1 MSQTLELVD
10 RQGMP
15 GSTEKDPAI
24 PGEVPARYTPGH
36 LAGLRRFAIA
46 ITVLTILGHGFLG
59 FEQSYAQ
66 PLVSLATAY
75 SVQLLLE
82 WASAWSERRRPRFA
96 GGFGALVNFLL
107 SAHITGLAIAML
119 LYFHDRLWLIAFA
132 SAAAISSK
140 TVFRAQVGSATRHFF
155 NPSNFGI
162 SVTLLLVPSVGLAMP
177 WQFTA
182 GLPGVGDWL
191 FVGIVFV
198 LGSYLN
204 IRYTKRI
211 AVVLG
216 FVAGFA
222 VQAVV
227 RSLFFDAPFLATVMP
242 ATGIAAMIFT
252 FYMVPDP
259 ATTPERSWAQVVFG
273 ASVALVYLLFM
284 RLHIVFGL
292 FFALTI
298 VSAMRGVG
306 LWAIAIAGKLRS
318 SQGADREKLVPAS
331 PSV

>member
-1 MSQTLELVD
+1 VSQTLELGD
-10 RQGMP
+10 RQSVP
-15 GSTEKDPAI
+15 GSMETDPAI
-24 PGEVPARYTPGH
+24 PGEAPQRYAPGH
-36 LAGLRRFAIA
+36 LAGLRRFALA

-66 PLVSLATAY
+66 PFVSLATAY

-96 GGFGALVNFLL
+96 GGLGALVNFLL

-140 TVFRAQVGSATRHFF
+140 TLFRAPVGSATRHFF

-162 SVTLLLVPSVGLAMP
+162 SLTLLLVPSVGLAMP

-191 FVGIVFV
+191 FVAIVFV

-211 AVVLG
+211 AAVLG
-216 FVAGFA
+216 FLVGFA
-222 VQAVV
+222 AQAVV
-227 RSLFFDAPFLATVMP
+227 RTFFFDAPLLATIMP

-259 ATTPERSWAQVVFG
+259 ATTPERPWAQVVFG
-273 ASVALVYLLFM
+273 ASVAALYFVFM

-298 VSAMRGVG
+298 VSAARGVG
-306 LWAIAIAGKLRS
+306 LWALAIAGKLRS
-318 SQGADREKLVPAS
+318 SQTVGREKLRPTS
-331 PSV
+331 PFA

>member
-1 MSQTLELVD
+1 VSQTQESALQQTAL
-10 RQGMP
+10 QGP
-15 GSTEKDPAI
+15 VVHPAK
-24 PGEVPARYTPGH
+24 PREGPQRYTPGH

-66 PLVSLATAY
+66 PVVSLATAY
-75 SVQLLLE
+75 SMQLLLE

-96 GGFGALVNFLL
+96 GGLGPLVNFLL
-107 SAHITGLAIAML
+107 SAHITGLAVAML
-119 LYFHDRLWLIAFA
+119 LYFHDSLWAIAFA

-140 TVFRAQVGSATRHFF
+140 TLFRVPIGSAQRHFF

-162 SVTLLLVPSVGLAMP
+162 SVTLLLFPWVGLAMP

-182 GLPGVGDWL
+182 GLTGIGDWL
-191 FVGIVFV
+191 FVAFVFV

-204 IRYTKRI
+204 TRYTRRI

-216 FVAGFA
+216 FLGGFVA
-222 VQAVV
+222 QAVL
-227 RSLFFDAPFLATVMP
+227 RALFFGAPLLAVLMP

-259 ATTPERSWAQVVFG
+259 ATTPERPRAQVVFG
-273 ASVALVYLLFM
+273 ASVAAVYLVFM
-284 RLHIVFGL
+284 LLHIVFGL

-298 VSAMRGVG
+298 VCAVRGAG
-306 LWAIAIAGKLRS
+306 LYFMAITASRRPVVPGGVLAGR
-318 SQGADREKLVPAS
+318 
-331 PSV
+331 

>member
-1 MSQTLELVD
+1 VSQTQESALQ
-10 RQGMP
+10 QG
-15 GSTEKDPAI
+15 AI
-24 PGEVPARYTPGH
+24 PDPLAEPAKAFEGPQRYTPRH
-36 LAGLRRFAIA
+36 LAGLRRFAVA

-82 WASAWSERRRPRFA
+82 SASAWSERRRPRFA
-96 GGFGALVNFLL
+96 GGLGPLVDFLL

-119 LYFHDRLWLIAFA
+119 LYFHDRLWVIAFA

-140 TVFRAQVGSATRHFF
+140 TLFRVPIGSATRHFF

-162 SVTLLLVPSVGLAMP
+162 SVTLLLFPWVGLAMP

-182 GLPGVGDWL
+182 GLTGIGDWL
-191 FVGIVFV
+191 FVAIVFV
-198 LGSYLN
+198 LGSFLN
-204 IRYTKRI
+204 IRYTQRI
-211 AVVLG
+211 GAVLG
-216 FVAGFA
+216 FLGGFVA
-222 VQAVV
+222 QAVL
-227 RSLFFDAPFLATVMP
+227 RTLFFGAPLLAALMP

-259 ATTPERSWAQVVFG
+259 ATTPERPWAQVVFG
-273 ASVALVYLLFM
+273 VSVAAVYLVFM

-298 VSAMRGVG
+298 VCAVRGVG
-306 LWAIAIAGKLRS
+306 LYVMALTAHRGPVVPERVLAGR
-318 SQGADREKLVPAS
+318 
-331 PSV
+331 